1 MKRLFFGLYMML
13 LLSTFT
19 SSQANQS
26 QSKVRDE
33 ASTYRN
39 ATLLKLT
46 ARARTQSREIRHTSL
61 LDTTIVDDTIVT
73 YEFTIRSG
81 ARSYI
86 SHYTPDQPLNL
97 PRAWRRR
104 PVPVLIRVRKRTLY
118 ITIPEAGEVASHIVS
133 QTSTAN

>member
-46 ARARTQSREIRHTSL
+46 ARAITQSREIRHTSL
-61 LDTTIVDDTIVT
+61 LDTMTVDDTTVT

-81 ARSYI
+81 AVSYI
-86 SHYTPDQPLNL
+86 SHYTPYEQPWNL

-104 PVPVLIRVRKRTLY
+104 PVPVVIRVRKRTLY
-118 ITIPEAGEVASHIVS
+118 ITIPGA
-133 QTSTAN
+133 